1 MVYQTQSN
9 LFMGIISGSPLID
22 DVPEAIRRILNSLV
36 SSNGSNDF
44 TQRYLIE
51 LKSVMERYPRNELQ
65 SINIVKNYYHNP
77 LYSQIAFEITLKILS
92 VNPRLIE
99 FIIEQYLK
107 CLRSHSNIVVKTAL
121 NFLPDL
127 MIFAQNDRY
136 LILSEVFD
144 LALEANNDAA
154 TSLVNVFK
162 ALNTQSGC

>member
-65 SINIVKNYYHNP
+65 SIV
-77 LYSQIAFEITLKILS
+77 
-92 VNPRLIE
+92 
-99 FIIEQYLK
+99 
-107 CLRSHSNIVVKTAL
+107 
-121 NFLPDL
+121 
-127 MIFAQNDRY
+127 
-136 LILSEVFD
+136 
-144 LALEANNDAA
+144 
-154 TSLVNVFK
+154 
-162 ALNTQSGC
+162 G